1 MRAPS
6 TNVAFPRTIPE
17 INGYM
22 GKTQGVK
29 AMPMPISSA
38 QSAEKGSWAAGF
50 DVSPV
55 WETAGV
61 GVASIAAATSLSGTV
76 FVSGG

>member
-1 MRAPS
+1 
-6 TNVAFPRTIPE
+6 
-17 INGYM
+17 M

-38 QSAEKGSWAAGF
+38 QSAEKGSWVAGF
-50 DVSPV
+50 DVSPAWV
-55 WETAGV
+55 TAGV

>member
-1 MRAPS
+1 
-6 TNVAFPRTIPE
+6 
-17 INGYM
+17 M

-50 DVSPV
+50 DVSLVGVP
-55 WETAGV
+55 AGV
-61 GVASIAAATSLSGTV
+61 GGAASAAATARRGR
-76 FVSGG
+76 GGGGLHRHCVL

>member
-1 MRAPS
+1 
-6 TNVAFPRTIPE
+6 
-17 INGYM
+17 
-22 GKTQGVK
+22 
-29 AMPMPISSA
+29 MPMPISSA